1 MSNQEDAALLVAPPF
16 DPVYVYNQI
25 QSFQHH
31 DVESAAKSIS
41 RPEQR
46 NLNSFILVIDFPNFG
61 GGVQFFLQT
70 ILQRYKYDNTFI
82 IMRNINN
89 MIICTVNDSD
99 ELFRKPE
106 HTAISW
112 LKSNNTHIKKIF
124 VNHFVGHKPAL
135 IDTIFQLSIPIT
147 TITHDYYMII
157 NHTLQHHLLCKD
169 ISQLYKCAPP
179 HLHKY
184 HNIIIQHPA
193 NMNMIDHYIKP
204 HQTIISTPL
213 PDYTKSEKRVTTS
226 NEKIV
231 VGIIGNITEIKG
243 SKIMEKLAA
252 YYKNNPTVHLI
263 AFGSCPSIKS
273 YPYKNIN
280 ELNTLLCIH
289 QPNVLI
295 EASICAET
303 YSYTLSLAMITQL
316 PIVYLYK
323 NGETTVEQ
331 RLQDYAYAY
340 PFRTIRECNDLVHQ
354 KKQGHF
360 YTIDSTIH
368 YTPFWDQYFGN

>member
-25 QSFQHH
+25 QQYQHH
-31 DVESAAKSIS
+31 DIEQSIS

-46 NLNSFILVIDFPNFG
+46 NINLFILVIDFPHFG
-61 GGVQFFLQT
+61 GGVQFFLQS
-70 ILQRYKYDNTFI
+70 ILQRYKYNNTFI
-82 IMRNINN
+82 IMRNIDN
-89 MIICTVNDSD
+89 MIICTVNDSN
-99 ELFRKPE
+99 ELFRRPE
-106 HTAISW
+106 HAAISW
-112 LKSNNTHIKKIF
+112 LKSNKTHIKKIF

-147 TITHDYYMII
+147 TITHDYYMIM
-157 NHTLQHHLLCKD
+157 NHDLHHHLLCRD
-169 ISQLYKCAPP
+169 IPQLYQCSPP

-184 HNIIIQHPA
+184 HSIIIQHSA
-193 NMNMIDHYIKP
+193 NMNMLDHYIKP

-213 PDYTKSEKRVTTS
+213 PDYTKSEKRITTS
-226 NEKIV
+226 NENII

-243 SKIMEKLAA
+243 SKIMEIITA
-252 YYKNNPTVHLI
+252 YYKNNPTIHLI

-295 EASICAET
+295 EASICVET

-331 RLQDYAYAY
+331 RLQDYKHAY
-340 PFRTIRECNDLVHQ
+340 PFRTIRECNDLIHE
-354 KKQGHF
+354 KKQDHF
-360 YTIDSTIH
+360 YTIDPTIH

>member
-1 MSNQEDAALLVAPPF
+1 MSNQEDAALLVAPSF
-16 DPVYVYNQI
+16 EPVYVYNQI
-25 QSFQHH
+25 QSFQHNIA
-31 DVESAAKSIS
+31 EYPIS
-41 RPEQR
+41 RPEQQ
-46 NLNSFILVIDFPNFG
+46 NLHSFILIVDFPNFG

-70 ILQRYKYDNTFI
+70 ILQRYKYDNTFVI
-82 IMRNINN
+82 IRNINN
-89 MIICTVNDSD
+89 MITCAVNDSY

-106 HTAISW
+106 QAAILW
-112 LKSNNTHIKKIF
+112 LKSNRSNITKIF
-124 VNHFVGHKPAL
+124 VNHFAGHKPQL

-147 TITHDYYMII
+147 TITHDYYMIMS
-157 NHTLQHHLLCKD
+157 HATHHLLCKD
-169 ISQLYKCAPP
+169 ILQLYQHSPS
-179 HLHKY
+179 HLHQY
-184 HNIIIQHPA
+184 HSIVIQHPA
-193 NMNMIDHYIKP
+193 NLYMLDHYIKP

-226 NEKIV
+226 NEKII

-280 ELNTLLCIH
+280 ELNTLLCIY

-295 EASICAET
+295 EASICVET

-331 RLQDYAYAY
+331 RLQDYTNAY
-340 PFRTIRECNDLVHQ
+340 PFRTIRECNDLIHQ
-354 KKQGHF
+354 KKQDHF

>member
-1 MSNQEDAALLVAPPF
+1 MSNQEDATLLVAQPF

-25 QSFQHH
+25 QQFQHH
-31 DVESAAKSIS
+31 DMESAAKSIS
-41 RPEQR
+41 RIEQR

-61 GGVQFFLQT
+61 GGVQFFLQS
-70 ILQRYKYDNTFI
+70 ILQRYKYNNTFI
-82 IMRNINN
+82 IMRNIDN
-89 MIICTVNDSD
+89 MIICTVNDSN

-106 HTAISW
+106 HAAISW
-112 LKSNNTHIKKIF
+112 LKSNKTHIKKIF

-147 TITHDYYMII
+147 TITHDYYMIM
-157 NHTLQHHLLCKD
+157 NHDLHHHLLCKD
-169 ISQLYKCAPP
+169 IPQLYKCASP

-184 HNIIIQHPA
+184 HSIIIQHPA
-193 NMNMIDHYIKP
+193 NMNMIDHYVKP

-213 PDYTKSEKRVTTS
+213 PDYTKSEKRITTS

-243 SKIMEKLAA
+243 SKIMEKIAA
-252 YYKNNPTVHLI
+252 YYKNNPTIHLI
-263 AFGSCPSIKS
+263 VFGSCPSIKS

-295 EASICAET
+295 EASICVET

-331 RLQDYAYAY
+331 RLQDYKHAY
-340 PFRTIRECNDLVHQ
+340 PFRTIRECNDLMYQ
-354 KKQGHF
+354 KKQDHF
-360 YTIDSTIH
+360 YTIDPTIH

>member
-1 MSNQEDAALLVAPPF
+1 MSNQEDAALLVALSF
-16 DPVYVYNQI
+16 DAVYVYNQI
-25 QSFQHH
+25 QSFQHNIA
-31 DVESAAKSIS
+31 EYPIS

-61 GGVQFFLQT
+61 GGVQFFLQS
-70 ILQRYKYDNTFI
+70 ILQQYKYDNTFI
-82 IMRNINN
+82 IIRNIDN
-89 MIICTVNDSD
+89 MIICTVNDSN
-99 ELFRKPE
+99 ELFRKSE
-106 HTAISW
+106 HAAISW
-112 LKSNNTHIKKIF
+112 LKSNRSHIKKIF

-135 IDTIFQLSIPIT
+135 IDPIFQLSTPIT
-147 TITHDYYMII
+147 TITHDYYMIM
-157 NHTLQHHLLCKD
+157 NNNSQHHLLCKD
-169 ISQLYKCAPP
+169 IPQLYQCAPP

-184 HNIIIQHPA
+184 HSIIIQHPA
-193 NMNMIDHYIKP
+193 NMNMIDHYVKP

-213 PDYTKSEKRVTTS
+213 PDYTKSEKRMTTS

-243 SKIMEKLAA
+243 SKIMEKVAA
-252 YYKNNPTVHLI
+252 YYKNNPTIHLI

-295 EASICAET
+295 ETSICIET

-331 RLQDYAYAY
+331 RLQDYKHAY
-340 PFRTIRECNDLVHQ
+340 PFRTIRECNDLIHE
-354 KKQGHF
+354 KKQDHF
-360 YTIDSTIH
+360 YTIDPTIH